1 MTLNDRFHADCPAAS
16 RNGPRTR
23 ALTARAV
30 QTLSAATA
38 DALFAHA
45 VTGSAFA
52 TVMALVA
59 PHLDVFLRCL
69 FHAKE

>member
-1 MTLNDRFHADCPAAS
+1 MTLNDRFHAERPAAS
-16 RNGPRTR
+16 RNAPTR
-23 ALTARAV
+23 ALAVHAV

-38 DALFAHA
+38 DALCAYA

-52 TVMALVA
+52 TVMVLAA

-69 FHAKE
+69 FHCKG